1 MVVFSEAAVLIRGP
15 YELTDEQ
22 YARIEDLLPANGKR
36 GGQWNDH
43 RTTLDGIL
51 WILHTGAQWRELPG
65 RYGEWKSVY
74 GRFNRWSKH
83 GLLDRILRR
92 LHTRLDRLR
101 RLDFDLWCVDG
112 SSIRASRSAA
122 GARRRCSDG
131 QGEDQALGRSRG
143 GFGTKLHLIVD
154 GHGIPLA
161 ASISPGQA
169 HESKHLEPV
178 LEAVRIQRSGRGRPR
193 CRPEALAGDKGYSYP
208 RVRRYLRRRGIKP
221 VIPTRKDRRR
231 NPQFDKPSYRRRN
244 VVERCINWLK
254 ENRRI
259 GTRYEKLAVTF
270 LGMIKLAMIRRC
282 HRALDS

>member
-1 MVVFSEAAVLIRGP
+1 LLIRRP

-22 YARIEDLLPANGKR
+22 YAKILDLLPANGHR

-43 RTTLDGIL
+43 RIILDGIF
-51 WILHTGAQWRELPG
+51 WVLHTGAQWRELPG
-65 RYGEWKSVY
+65 RYGKWKSVY
-74 GRFNRWSKH
+74 GRFNRWSKR
-83 GLLDRILRR
+83 GLFDRILRR
-92 LHTRLDRLR
+92 LHTRLDRHG

-122 GARRRCSDG
+122 GARRREVP
-131 QGEDQALGRSRG
+131 GEPKDHALGRSRG

-154 GHGIPLA
+154 GHGVPLA

-178 LEAVRIQRSGRGRPR
+178 LEAVRIHRPGPGRPR
-193 CRPEALAGDKGYSYP
+193 CRPNALAGDKGYSYP
-208 RVRRYLRRRGIKP
+208 RVRRYLRRRGIKA
-221 VIPTRKDRRR
+221 VIPTRKDQRRD
-231 NPQFDKPSYRRRN
+231 PHFDKPSYRRRN
-244 VVERCINWLK
+244 IVERCINWLK
-254 ENRRI
+254 ENRRL